1 MKNYLCAL
9 AVAVTIVMSQG
20 AFAATVDLV
29 NNTSGSLNGA
39 LYYRA
44 SVAPAG
50 SGVIDSFVR
59 VNPGGGQDFSQ
70 GYNTD
75 LRPLQYDENTS
86 STFTHALQLSVVP
99 IVTIGGVDYREFI
112 LDINQTNS
120 DPLLTLNR
128 VVISLR
134 NAGNLGGATVAAGS
148 RLGASGAALF
158 SEADVIAY
166 DSGSGNKVQMDYGL
180 ESGSGRGDMFLY
192 VPNSAF
198 TGPNAFVYLYSE
210 FGFLIGDKACQE
222 NANAAKL
229 QTCYANANDGYEEWA
244 VRGAGA
250 EQVSEPAAMVL
261 LGAGLVG
268 VAIARGKLGRS
279 TGKGR
284 KR

>member
-9 AVAVTIVMSQG
+9 ALAVTVFMSQG

-39 LYYRA
+39 LYIRA
-44 SVAPAG
+44 SVAPTG

-59 VNPGGGQDFSQ
+59 VSPGGGQDFSQ

-75 LRPLQYDENTS
+75 LRPLQYDENS
-86 STFTHALQLSVVP
+86 SPTFTRALQLSEVP

-148 RLGASGAALF
+148 RLGASAAALF
-158 SEADVIAY
+158 PEADLVAY
-166 DSGSGNKVQMDYGL
+166 DSGSGNKVQMDYSL

-198 TGPNAFVYLYSE
+198 TGSNEYVYLYSE
-210 FGFLIGDKACQE
+210 FGFLTGDKDCPVG
-222 NANAAKL
+222 ANAAKL
-229 QTCYANANDGYEEWA
+229 QNCYANANDGYEEWSI
-244 VRGAGA
+244 REGAA
-250 EQVSEPAAMVL
+250 EQVPEPAAVIL
-261 LGAGLVG
+261 LGVSLVG
-268 VAIARGKLGRS
+268 VAVVRGKLGRS
-279 TGKGR
+279 TGSR
-284 KR
+284 RER